1 MDAKYIN
8 PFIDSFYN
16 VLPQIGF
23 SNVTREDVAIKNNVE
38 SLGILIN
45 LGIVGDIKGNIVY
58 NIQGENGK
66 KIASKMMMGLPVEEL
81 NEMAQSALSEL
92 SNMLT
97 ANAGINFSNIGVNV
111 NISTPTLMYGQD
123 IKIKLNTDKILN
135 IKIVADDIPI
145 DVNIAFE
152 KIQIKSL
159 D

>member
-1 MDAKYIN
+1 MDVKYIN

-16 VLPQIGF
+16 ILPQIGF
-23 SNVTREDVAIKNNVE
+23 SNVIRECVAVKNSVE

-58 NIQGENGK
+58 NIQDENGK

-81 NEMAQSALSEL
+81 DEMAQSALSEL

-97 ANAGINFSNIGVNV
+97 ANASINFSNIGVNV

-135 IKIVADDIPI
+135 IKIIADDIPI
-145 DVNIAFE
+145 DVNVAFE
-152 KIQIKSL
+152 RI
-159 D
+159 

>member
-16 VLPQIGF
+16 ILPQIGF
-23 SNVTREDVAIKNNVE
+23 SNVTREEVTVKNSVE

-58 NIQGENGK
+58 NIEGK
-66 KIASKMMMGLPVEEL
+66 MVKIASKMMMGLPVEEL

-97 ANAGINFSNIGVNV
+97 ANASINFSNIGVNV

-145 DVNIAFE
+145 DVNVAFE
-152 KIQIKSL
+152 KI
-159 D
+159 

>member
-1 MDAKYIN
+1 MDVKYIN

-16 VLPQIGF
+16 ILPQIGF
-23 SNVTREDVAIKNNVE
+23 SNVTREEVTVKNSVE

-97 ANAGINFSNIGVNV
+97 ANASINFSNIGVNV

-145 DVNIAFE
+145 
-152 KIQIKSL
+152 
-159 D
+159 

>member
-1 MDAKYIN
+1 MDTKYIN

-58 NIQGENGK
+58 NIQEENGK

-97 ANAGINFSNIGVNV
+97 ANASINFSNIGVNV

-152 KIQIKSL
+152 KI
-159 D
+159 

>member
-1 MDAKYIN
+1 MLQERMLL
-8 PFIDSFYN
+8 
-16 VLPQIGF
+16 V
-23 SNVTREDVAIKNNVE
+23 KNSVE

-58 NIQGENGK
+58 NIEGENGK
-66 KIASKMMMGLPVEEL
+66 KIASKMMMGLPVEKL

-97 ANAGINFSNIGVNV
+97 ANASINFSNIGVNV

-145 DVNIAFE
+145 DVNVAFE
-152 KIQIKSL
+152 KI
-159 D
+159 

>member
-16 VLPQIGF
+16 VLPQLGF
-23 SNVTREDVAIKNNVE
+23 CNVTREDVAIKNNVE

-45 LGIVGDIKGNIVY
+45 LGIVGDIRGNIVY

-97 ANAGINFSNIGVNV
+97 ANASINFSNIGVNV

-152 KIQIKSL
+152 KI
-159 D
+159 

>member
-16 VLPQIGF
+16 ILPQIGF
-23 SNVTREDVAIKNNVE
+23 SNVTREDVTVKNSVE

-58 NIQGENGK
+58 NIEGENGK

-97 ANAGINFSNIGVNV
+97 ANASINFSNIGVNV

-145 DVNIAFE
+145 DVNVAFD
-152 KIQIKSL
+152 KI
-159 D
+159 

>member
-1 MDAKYIN
+1 MDVKYIN

-16 VLPQIGF
+16 ILPQIGF
-23 SNVTREDVAIKNNVE
+23 SNVTREEVTVKNSVE

-45 LGIVGDIKGNIVY
+45 LGIGGDIKGNIVY

-97 ANAGINFSNIGVNV
+97 ANASINFSNIGVNV

-145 DVNIAFE
+145 DVNVAFE
-152 KIQIKSL
+152 KI
-159 D
+159 

>member
-16 VLPQIGF
+16 ILPQIGF
-23 SNVTREDVAIKNNVE
+23 SNVTREDVTVKNSVE

-58 NIQGENGK
+58 NIEGENGK

-97 ANAGINFSNIGVNV
+97 ANASINFSNIGVNV

-135 IKIVADDIPI
+135 IK
-145 DVNIAFE
+145 
-152 KIQIKSL
+152 
-159 D
+159 

>member
-16 VLPQIGF
+16 ILPQIGF
-23 SNVTREDVAIKNNVE
+23 SNVTREDVTVKNSVE

-58 NIQGENGK
+58 NIEGENGK
-66 KIASKMMMGLPVEEL
+66 KIASKMMMGLPVEKL

-97 ANAGINFSNIGVNV
+97 ANASINFSNIGVNV

-145 DVNIAFE
+145 DVNVAFE
-152 KIQIKSL
+152 KI
-159 D
+159 

>member
-16 VLPQIGF
+16 ILPQIGF
-23 SNVTREDVAIKNNVE
+23 SNVTREDVTVKNNVE

-58 NIQGENGK
+58 NIEGENGK

-97 ANAGINFSNIGVNV
+97 ANASINFSNIGVNV

-145 DVNIAFE
+145 DVN
-152 KIQIKSL
+152 
-159 D
+159 

>member
-16 VLPQIGF
+16 ILPQIGF
-23 SNVTREDVAIKNNVE
+23 ANVTREDVTVKNSVE

-58 NIQGENGK
+58 NIEGENGK

-97 ANAGINFSNIGVNV
+97 ANASINFSNIGVNV

-145 DVNIAFE
+145 DVSVAFE
-152 KIQIKSL
+152 KI
-159 D
+159 

>member
-16 VLPQIGF
+16 ILPQIGF
-23 SNVTREDVAIKNNVE
+23 SNVTREDVTVKNNVE

-58 NIQGENGK
+58 NIEGKMVK

-97 ANAGINFSNIGVNV
+97 ANASINFSNIGVNV

-145 DVNIAFE
+145 DVNVAFE
-152 KIQIKSL
+152 KI
-159 D
+159 

>member
-16 VLPQIGF
+16 ILPQIGF
-23 SNVTREDVAIKNNVE
+23 SNVTRGDVTVKNSVE

-58 NIQGENGK
+58 NIEGENGK

-97 ANAGINFSNIGVNV
+97 ANASINFSNIGVNV

-145 DVNIAFE
+145 DVNVAFE
-152 KIQIKSL
+152 KI
-159 D
+159 

>member
-45 LGIVGDIKGNIVY
+45 LGIVGDIRGNIVY

-97 ANAGINFSNIGVNV
+97 ANASINFSNMGVNV

-135 IKIVADDIPI
+135 IKIVADNIPI

-152 KIQIKSL
+152 KI
-159 D
+159 

>member
-16 VLPQIGF
+16 VLPQLGF
-23 SNVTREDVAIKNNVE
+23 CNVTREDVAIKNNVE

-152 KIQIKSL
+152 KI
-159 D
+159 

>member
-16 VLPQIGF
+16 ILPQIGF
-23 SNVTREDVAIKNNVE
+23 SNVTREDVTVKNSVE

-58 NIQGENGK
+58 NIEGENGK

-97 ANAGINFSNIGVNV
+97 ANASINFSNIGVNV

-145 DVNIAFE
+145 DVNVAFE
-152 KIQIKSL
+152 KI
-159 D
+159 

>member
-1 MDAKYIN
+1 MDVKYIN

-16 VLPQIGF
+16 ILPQIGF
-23 SNVTREDVAIKNNVE
+23 SNVTREEVTVKNSVE

-97 ANAGINFSNIGVNV
+97 ANASINFSNIGVNAV
-111 NISTPTLMYGQD
+111 SYTHLTLPTSDL
-123 IKIKLNTDKILN
+123 
-135 IKIVADDIPI
+135 V
-145 DVNIAFE
+145 
-152 KIQIKSL
+152 
-159 D
+159 

>member
-23 SNVTREDVAIKNNVE
+23 SNVTREDVTIKNNVE

-97 ANAGINFSNIGVNV
+97 ANASINFSNIGVNV

-145 DVNIAFE
+145 DVNVAFE
-152 KIQIKSL
+152 KI
-159 D
+159 

>member
-1 MDAKYIN
+1 MEAKYIN

-16 VLPQIGF
+16 VLPQLGF

-45 LGIVGDIKGNIVY
+45 LGIVGDIRGNIVY

-97 ANAGINFSNIGVNV
+97 ANASINFSNIGVNV

-152 KIQIKSL
+152 KI
-159 D
+159 

>member
-23 SNVTREDVAIKNNVE
+23 SNVTREDVTIKNNVE

-97 ANAGINFSNIGVNV
+97 ANASINFSNIGVNV

-145 DVNIAFE
+145 DVNVALRKF
-152 KIQIKSL
+152 K
-159 D
+159 

>member
-16 VLPQIGF
+16 ILPQIGF
-23 SNVTREDVAIKNNVE
+23 SNVTREDVTVKNSVE

-97 ANAGINFSNIGVNV
+97 ANASINFSNIGVNV

-145 DVNIAFE
+145 DVNVAFE
-152 KIQIKSL
+152 KI
-159 D
+159 

>member
-1 MDAKYIN
+1 MDVKYIN

-23 SNVTREDVAIKNNVE
+23 SNIVRENVAVKNSVE

-58 NIQGENGK
+58 NIQDENGK
-66 KIASKMMMGLPVEEL
+66 KIASKMMMGFPVEEL
-81 NEMAQSALSEL
+81 DEMAQSALSEL

-97 ANAGINFSNIGVNV
+97 ANASINFSNIGVNV

-135 IKIVADDIPI
+135 IKIIADDIPI
-145 DVNIAFE
+145 DVNVAFE
-152 KIQIKSL
+152 RI
-159 D
+159 

>member
-1 MDAKYIN
+1 MDVKYIN

-16 VLPQIGF
+16 ILPQIGF
-23 SNVTREDVAIKNNVE
+23 SNVTREEVTVKNSVE

-97 ANAGINFSNIGVNV
+97 ANASINFSNIGINV

-145 DVNIAFE
+145 DVNVAFE
-152 KIQIKSL
+152 KI
-159 D
+159 

>member
-45 LGIVGDIKGNIVY
+45 LGIVGDIRGNIVY

-97 ANAGINFSNIGVNV
+97 ANASINFSNIGVNV

-135 IKIVADDIPI
+135 IKIVADNIPI

-152 KIQIKSL
+152 KI
-159 D
+159 

>member
-1 MDAKYIN
+1 MDVKYIN

-16 VLPQIGF
+16 ILPQIGF
-23 SNVTREDVAIKNNVE
+23 SNVTREGVTVKNSVE

-97 ANAGINFSNIGVNV
+97 ANASINFSNIGVNV

-145 DVNIAFE
+145 DVNVAFE
-152 KIQIKSL
+152 KI
-159 D
+159 

>member
-1 MDAKYIN
+1 MDVKYIN

-16 VLPQIGF
+16 ILPQIGF
-23 SNVTREDVAIKNNVE
+23 SNVIRENVAVKNSVE

-58 NIQGENGK
+58 NIQDENGK

-81 NEMAQSALSEL
+81 DEMAQSALSEL

-97 ANAGINFSNIGVNV
+97 ANASINFSNIGVNV

-135 IKIVADDIPI
+135 IKIIADDIPI
-145 DVNIAFE
+145 DVNVAFE
-152 KIQIKSL
+152 RI
-159 D
+159 

>member
-1 MDAKYIN
+1 MIMDAKYIN

-16 VLPQIGF
+16 ILPQIGF
-23 SNVTREDVAIKNNVE
+23 SNVTREDVTVKNSVE

-58 NIQGENGK
+58 NIEGENGK

-97 ANAGINFSNIGVNV
+97 ANASINFSNIGVNV

-145 DVNIAFE
+145 DVSVAFE
-152 KIQIKSL
+152 KI
-159 D
+159 

>member
-1 MDAKYIN
+1 M
-8 PFIDSFYN
+8 
-16 VLPQIGF
+16 LL
-23 SNVTREDVAIKNNVE
+23 IKNNVE

-45 LGIVGDIKGNIVY
+45 LGIVGDIRGNIVY

-97 ANAGINFSNIGVNV
+97 ANASINFSNIGVNV

-152 KIQIKSL
+152 KI
-159 D
+159 

>member
-16 VLPQIGF
+16 ILPQIGF
-23 SNVTREDVAIKNNVE
+23 SNVTREEVTVKNSVE

-97 ANAGINFSNIGVNV
+97 ANASINFSNIGINV

-145 DVNIAFE
+145 DVNVAFE
-152 KIQIKSL
+152 KI
-159 D
+159 

>member
-16 VLPQIGF
+16 ILPQIGF
-23 SNVTREDVAIKNNVE
+23 SNVTREEVTVKNSVE

-97 ANAGINFSNIGVNV
+97 ANASINFSNIGVNV

-145 DVNIAFE
+145 DVNVAFE
-152 KIQIKSL
+152 KI
-159 D
+159 

>member
-16 VLPQIGF
+16 ILPQIGF
-23 SNVTREDVAIKNNVE
+23 SNVTREDVIVKNSVE

-58 NIQGENGK
+58 NIEGENGK

-97 ANAGINFSNIGVNV
+97 ANASINFSNIGVDV

-145 DVNIAFE
+145 DVSVAFE
-152 KIQIKSL
+152 KI
-159 D
+159 

>member
-16 VLPQIGF
+16 VLPQLGF

-45 LGIVGDIKGNIVY
+45 LGIVGDIRGNIVY
-58 NIQGENGK
+58 NIQGQNGK

-97 ANAGINFSNIGVNV
+97 ANASINFSNIGVNV

-152 KIQIKSL
+152 KI
-159 D
+159 

>member
-23 SNVTREDVAIKNNVE
+23 SNVIREDVAIKNNVE

-66 KIASKMMMGLPVEEL
+66 KIASKMMMGLLVEEL

-97 ANAGINFSNIGVNV
+97 ANASINFSNIGVNV

-152 KIQIKSL
+152 KI
-159 D
+159 

>member
-16 VLPQIGF
+16 ILPQIGF
-23 SNVTREDVAIKNNVE
+23 SNVTREEVTVKNSVE

-58 NIQGENGK
+58 NIEGENGK

-97 ANAGINFSNIGVNV
+97 ANASINFSNIGVNV

-145 DVNIAFE
+145 DVNVAFE
-152 KIQIKSL
+152 KI
-159 D
+159 

>member
-16 VLPQIGF
+16 ILPQIGF
-23 SNVTREDVAIKNNVE
+23 SNVTRKDVTVKNNVE

-58 NIQGENGK
+58 NIEGENGK

-97 ANAGINFSNIGVNV
+97 ANASINFSNIGVNV

-145 DVNIAFE
+145 DVNVAFE
-152 KIQIKSL
+152 KI
-159 D
+159 